1 MRFSIPASAA
11 ADPRTGAAPTRSLA
25 RSPLFVAACAALL
38 LMVAAGLFA
47 ALVAPFSPT
56 AIDAVHVFQGPSP
69 RHPFGTDRFGRDLL
83 SRIVFGV
90 RVSLGIAGASIA
102 LALAVGGVLGL
113 LAGLGRGVDQ
123 VLGRAMDVF
132 FAFPPVLL
140 AIGIAAV
147 LGAGPGTAVAAIA
160 VVYAPLFFRV
170 VRASVLAES
179 AEAYVEAAEALGLG
193 RPSSWRNASSS
204 LAWRNVKPEARSRAG
219 STRAL
224 ARRSSSAIWPK
235 SRRAATAGS
244 GRSAGRRRTR
254 PSVRASSRLVTGSGA
269 TAFTGPARDSVANAW
284 RIAPTRSSIAI
295 QLTHWAPRPTGPPA
309 PRRNGVSI
317 APRAPP
323 RRLSTMPIL
332 SRTTRIPARAAGSV
346 AASHSRQTSARK
358 PGPGA
363 LSSRRISEP
372 RSP

>member
-1 MRFSIPASAA
+1 MRFSIPASDA

-25 RSPLFVAACAALL
+25 RSPLFVAACAALF

-56 AIDAVHVFQGPSP
+56 AIDAAHVFQGPSP

-193 RPSSWRNASSS
+193 RLAILFAHILPNVVSPIVVQTAVCLSYGILIESALSYLGLGVQPPTPSWGTILNEGKEFLAQAPWVS
-204 LAWRNVKPEARSRAG
+204 LFPGAAIMLAVLAFNVVGDGLRD
-219 STRAL
+219 AL
-224 ARRSSSAIWPK
+224 DP
-235 SRRAATAGS
+235 
-244 GRSAGRRRTR
+244 RSA
-254 PSVRASSRLVTGSGA
+254 VR
-269 TAFTGPARDSVANAW
+269 
-284 RIAPTRSSIAI
+284 
-295 QLTHWAPRPTGPPA
+295 
-309 PRRNGVSI
+309 
-317 APRAPP
+317 
-323 RRLSTMPIL
+323 
-332 SRTTRIPARAAGSV
+332 
-346 AASHSRQTSARK
+346 
-358 PGPGA
+358 
-363 LSSRRISEP
+363 
-372 RSP
+372 

>member
-1 MRFSIPASAA
+1 MRSSILGSDAASRAMV
-11 ADPRTGAAPTRSLA
+11 AAPRRSLA
-25 RSPLFVAACAALL
+25 RSPLFVGACGALL
-38 LMVAAGLFA
+38 LMIAIGLFA
-47 ALVAPFSPT
+47 AFVAPFSPT
-56 AIDAVHVFQGPSP
+56 AIDAAHVFQGPSP

-102 LALAVGGVLGL
+102 AALVAGGVLGL

-193 RPSSWRNASSS
+193 RLAILFGHILPNVVSPIVVQTAVCLSYGILIESALSYLGLGVQPPTPSWGTILNEGKEFLAQAPWVS
-204 LAWRNVKPEARSRAG
+204 LFPG
-219 STRAL
+219 
-224 ARRSSSAIWPK
+224 
-235 SRRAATAGS
+235 AA
-244 GRSAGRRRTR
+244 
-254 PSVRASSRLVTGSGA
+254 RAS
-269 TAFTGPARDSVANAW
+269 VASAW
-284 RIAPTRSSIAI
+284 RIAPTRSSIEI

-372 RSP
+372 RTP

>member
-1 MRFSIPASAA
+1 MRFSIPASDA

-56 AIDAVHVFQGPSP
+56 AIDAAHVFQGPSP

-113 LAGLGRGVDQ
+113 LAGLGRGVDH

-132 FAFPPVLL
+132 FAVPPVLL

-193 RPSSWRNASSS
+193 RLAILFGHILPNVVSPIVVQTAVCLSYGILIESALSYLGLGVQPPTPSWGTDR
-204 LAWRNVKPEARSRAG
+204 K
-219 STRAL
+219 STRL
-224 ARRSSSAIWPK
+224 NSS
-235 SRRAATAGS
+235 
-244 GRSAGRRRTR
+244 
-254 PSVRASSRLVTGSGA
+254 
-269 TAFTGPARDSVANAW
+269 
-284 RIAPTRSSIAI
+284 
-295 QLTHWAPRPTGPPA
+295 H
-309 PRRNGVSI
+309 
-317 APRAPP
+317 
-323 RRLSTMPIL
+323 
-332 SRTTRIPARAAGSV
+332 
-346 AASHSRQTSARK
+346 
-358 PGPGA
+358 
-363 LSSRRISEP
+363 
-372 RSP
+372 